1 VPSRAQ
7 RIATTVGTSIGVG
20 ALLTALLAG
29 WQAWDTYKQQ
39 LAQMQAAS
47 AAEARRINEETTDVI
62 AAVSAASIH
71 GAAYDSELNGHLVT
85 LTTDL
90 QGHAL
95 TDAQRGLMQ
104 DLGGDVQSLCDRT
117 SQGTAEGGALWSAC
131 EQQAGLVNTL
141 GTAPLN
147 AWTAAMR
154 NYDRWRDAAENTV
167 VASSAPP
174 VKDVTAATSAPAAP
188 VPTPLTPA
196 PSEPPSPPPPPV
208 AVRATV
214 APSAVDP
221 AALRKRAVDICGQS
235 KQAFLLYTQIYD
247 DSQRNEVMASL
258 APVRDLGIVV
268 PGIENVSDT
277 ARRAGQRNPFEWRT
291 PTVLYAP
298 QGAACAI
305 ALVAWGNAALPA
317 LAKQPAHAVALPP
330 GSGQPNVLE
339 LWIPRPRA
347 SH

>member
-1 VPSRAQ
+1 
-7 RIATTVGTSIGVG
+7 
-20 ALLTALLAG
+20 
-29 WQAWDTYKQQ
+29 
-39 LAQMQAAS
+39 
-47 AAEARRINEETTDVI
+47 
-62 AAVSAASIH
+62 
-71 GAAYDSELNGHLVT
+71 
-85 LTTDL
+85 
-90 QGHAL
+90 
-95 TDAQRGLMQ
+95 
-104 DLGGDVQSLCDRT
+104 
-117 SQGTAEGGALWSAC
+117 
-131 EQQAGLVNTL
+131 
-141 GTAPLN
+141 
-147 AWTAAMR
+147 
-154 NYDRWRDAAENTV
+154 
-167 VASSAPP
+167 
-174 VKDVTAATSAPAAP
+174 
-188 VPTPLTPA
+188 
-196 PSEPPSPPPPPV
+196 V
-208 AVRATV
+208 AVRANV